1 MGWAIK
7 EVQQMIKLTSSIQA
21 EQHKG
26 QIPAIAALR
35 MKQLEGE
42 DGLYSPEAHGFVIL
56 VTEQDN
62 VETDFLELGDQGLLS
77 GTEDWPLFDYV
88 EKHQEGTGYV
98 VEAVTHLNN
107 EKVLAFIIPVEPWL
121 DPRLRVILERAAA
134 NH

>member
-1 MGWAIK
+1 
-7 EVQQMIKLTSSIQA
+7 MIKLTSSIQA
-21 EQHKG
+21 KQLRG
-26 QIPAIAALR
+26 QIPELAILR
-35 MKQLEGE
+35 MTQLEGT
-42 DGLYSPEAHGFVIL
+42 DGRYNYAAHGWIVA

-62 VETDFLELGDQGLLS
+62 VETDFPELGDQGLLS

-121 DPRLRVILERAAA
+121 DSRLRVILAQAAA